1 MMLTGEN
8 ILLVMVV
15 FTAATMAQS
24 KATKRCSHFE
34 ITVVHDG
41 NSTCV
46 PCELCPPGQGLS
58 VNCGATTNVFP
69 KCVSCQEGKTFN
81 NGKSYFQ
88 CSTCVPCGENQ
99 LIIGK
104 CTIYNNTQCGGCRNG
119 YYSEDSI
126 YDCLPCSKC
135 CGPPDAAF
143 IAEKCKND
151 GLPANHQCRIDD
163 KRCHLYPSGT
173 KKPGDMKLS
182 SPTSPSH
189 LRSTPPEHLSSTKS
203 THPGYSA
210 PSFPKPSSKQTSSK
224 ENKAKSDVSQIRLVT
239 KKQKNEYVVVVTN
252 PLTWVL
258 VVVAYSIGYILEKKW
273 TFSSV
278 KKIGKK
284 DIFPWIT

>member
-1 MMLTGEN
+1 
-8 ILLVMVV
+8 
-15 FTAATMAQS
+15 MAQS

-143 IAEKCKND
+143 IAEKCIAHSIESICQGTERFLRDTPDASKETVIYTQRQMAKKVSDMPFKYRRDIGMRLATKNWET
-151 GLPANHQCRIDD
+151 G
-163 KRCHLYPSGT
+163 
-173 KKPGDMKLS
+173 
-182 SPTSPSH
+182 
-189 LRSTPPEHLSSTKS
+189 
-203 THPGYSA
+203 
-210 PSFPKPSSKQTSSK
+210 PKPFLEKISVPKDEIDYICSNSGLYLWEKVMEQFSRKT
-224 ENKAKSDVSQIRLVT
+224 NGQVATLV
-239 KKQKNEYVVVVTN
+239 KLLNELEREDIIQECIYKWLDGKIEKRFRN
-252 PLTWVL
+252 NNRPLT
-258 VVVAYSIGYILEKKW
+258 
-273 TFSSV
+273 FST
-278 KKIGKK
+278 IA
-284 DIFPWIT
+284 